1 MSQFFIPYLSF
12 ENCMEVANYYKEIFD
27 GEISYIMK
35 GSDTPDCPPE
45 DLEKIMH
52 LEIKIKDNFI
62 YMADAP
68 EKFRQEKLYLLLDYK
83 DLKEQELEY
92 NKMAKEGEITEE
104 MHDTFWGA
112 RFGVIKDKFGISWE
126 FHCPLE
132 KK

>member
-12 ENCMEVANYYKEIFD
+12 EKCLPVANYYKEIFD
-27 GEISYIMK
+27 GEIGYMMK
-35 GSDTPDCPPE
+35 GSDVPDCPPDKLDE
-45 DLEKIMH
+45 VMH
-52 LEIKIKDNFI
+52 LELKIKDNYI

-68 EKFRQEKLYLLLDYK
+68 EKYRQEKLYLLLNYK
-83 DLKEQELEY
+83 DLDEQLEHY
-92 NKMAKEGEITEE
+92 NRMAKEGEITEE

>member
-12 ENCMEVANYYKEIFD
+12 DDCLSVANYYKEIFD

-35 GSDTPDCPPE
+35 GSDMPDCPP
-45 DLEKIMH
+45 DKLDDIMH
-52 LEIKIKDNFI
+52 LELKIKDNYI
-62 YMADAP
+62 YMANAP
-68 EKFRQEKLYLLLDYK
+68 EKYHQEKLYILLNYRDLD
-83 DLKEQELEY
+83 EQLEQY

>member
-12 ENCMEVANYYKEIFD
+12 NNCMEVAEYYRGIFD
-27 GEISYIMK
+27 GEITYIMRGK
-35 GSDTPDCPPE
+35 DMPDCPP
-45 DLEKIMH
+45 DQLEAIMH
-52 LEIKIKDNFI
+52 LEIKIKDN
-62 YMADAP
+62 YLYLADAP
-68 EKFRQEKLYLLLDYK
+68 KKYHQEKLYLLLNYK
-83 DLKEQELEY
+83 DLDEQQQHY
-92 NKMAKEGEITEE
+92 DKMAKDGEITEE